1 MKKNEVKIGGVYK
14 TKVSNNIVSV
24 KITHERPSGGWD
36 GLNLKTGKT
45 VRIKTAQRL
54 RGVVSQPTISP
65 ARQSA
70 RRKKIEWENVT
81 EAELKAKRAKPAAK
95 GSRRGNKI
103 VTKAQYEAE
112 AKAEQAAADAKKAE
126 QAATDTKK
134 TKPASKPAKP
144 IKQRH
149 TGEAVAPQANT
160 GATATEPN
168 AKPLSL
174 VKAAICVLQSCER
187 PMSCKEIVA
196 KAVGAKIWAPR
207 NGGLTPANTLYAA
220 ISREIKLKGPAS
232 RFTKAEPG
240 KFQLQG

>member
-24 KITHERPSGGWD
+24 KITHERPSSGWD

-70 RRKKIEWENVT
+70 KRKKIEWENVT
-81 EAELKAKRAKPAAK
+81 EAELKAKRAKPASAAK

-112 AKAEQAAADAKKAE
+112 AKAELAAADAKKAE
-126 QAATDTKK
+126 QAAADAKK
-134 TKPASKPAKP
+134 TKPAKPT
-144 IKQRH
+144 KQRD

-187 PMSCKEIVA
+187 PMSCKEIVT

-232 RFTKAEPG
+232 RFANAEPG